1 MILRNLYRVIG
12 LQNCDLFRLPK
23 IFRWRLAGQSFVEP
37 PHLPLARSCL
47 FVGEMRDWR
56 WSIGSF
62 LFSRPIFEGTV
73 LSIVG
78 LNIVYAVFMGFS
90 FEGATV
96 VELAFLVEGCHW
108 CAVSFGSFDGLFMWS
123 FLPRLPK
130 LIRQLSDS
138 RCITFLF
145 FKQH

>member
-23 IFRWRLAGQSFVEP
+23 IFRRRLAGHCLIEP

-47 FVGEMRDWR
+47 FVPKMRDWR

-62 LFSRPIFEGTV
+62 LLSGAIIKGTV

-78 LNIVYAVFMGFS
+78 LNVVYAVFMGFS
-90 FEGATV
+90 LEGTTV

-108 CAVSFGSFDGLFMWS
+108 SAVSFGSFDGVFIWS
-123 FLPRLPK
+123 FL
-130 LIRQLSDS
+130 S
-138 RCITFLF
+138 
-145 FKQH
+145 